1 MLLTLSAPTRSDFDY
16 KHLHDYT
23 APKPY
28 PRTASH
34 SPKVTRGLSPLPSS
48 LPASPRPAMSSSHR
62 GLPPPAAMTLPDPS
76 RPPPPPPPPMPASL
90 NQMPAPPSQWQGAEE
105 SMRNWLAAKAEEDRR
120 RQEEEKTRQESLRL
134 EQRKVEQSMLRESI
148 QGGVPPHLVPMIFA
162 GIGGAGVAN
171 ANLDWL
177 QHYVAQLQ
185 SQQQQVVA
193 QAQGSPDLRR
203 EQRLITPAQ
212 SGVFGQ
218 APPAVPGPP
227 SLPGQAVG
235 GPAQPSGP
243 FSASALYTPGSM
255 SPASRARAMQGY
267 PSGPKLPPHSQLP
280 RLTTNEM
287 QIQPPPAAP
296 VNLSTIQQSQ
306 QQEPQTS
313 SPSIYFHHW
322 VPPTTQSGSGTN
334 PPATPSDYTSSPKK
348 RKAQGAHQAP
358 PAPSSAPQFT
368 SPSFS
373 HVSGSTTSTPGRKG
387 HARTRSDQSTR
398 VTATEQPHQAG
409 RGRAGTLTGAE
420 SSRLAD
426 HRPSRDVLA
435 HEPVPHAQLMQQ
447 QPLPA
452 PPRPGD
458 DVPRPGFEGPGM
470 ERMPLAQRELRSSG
484 LVPQRSRPG
493 TPKRETGAR

>member
-34 SPKVTRGLSPLPSS
+34 SPKVTSGPSPLPSS
-48 LPASPRPAMSSSHR
+48 LPASPRPTMSSSHR

-76 RPPPPPPPPMPASL
+76 RPPPPPPMPASM

-105 SMRNWLAAKAEEDRR
+105 SMRNWLAAKVEEDRR

-134 EQRKVEQSMLRESI
+134 EQRKIEQSMLRESI

-162 GIGGAGVAN
+162 GIGGAGVAS
-171 ANLDWL
+171 ANLEWL
-177 QHYVAQLQ
+177 QQYVAQLQ
-185 SQQQQVVA
+185 AQQQQAVA

-212 SGVFGQ
+212 PGVYGQ

-227 SLPGQAVG
+227 ALPGQAVA

-243 FSASALYTPGSM
+243 FSASAHTPGSM
-255 SPASRARAMQGY
+255 SPAGRARAIQGY
-267 PSGPKLPPHSQLP
+267 PTGPKLPPHSQLP

-387 HARTRSDQSTR
+387 HARTRSDQSTHA
-398 VTATEQPHQAG
+398 TATEQPHLAG
-409 RGRAGTLTGAE
+409 RGRAGMLTGAE
-420 SSRLAD
+420 SSRLSD
-426 HRPSRDVLA
+426 PRTSRDVLVQ
-435 HEPVPHAQLMQQ
+435 EPAPHAQLSRQN
-447 QPLPA
+447 LPA
-452 PPRPGD
+452 PSRAADSGPHAHG
-458 DVPRPGFEGPGM
+458 GIEGISV
-470 ERMPLAQRELRSSG
+470 ERLPMTQRELRSSG
-484 LVPQRSRPG
+484 LAPQRSRPG
-493 TPKRETGAR
+493 TPKRETGVR